1 MDKEQLRFHRA
12 GHIMNCVLPSSLATV
27 EKVEES
33 NAAGLCQSTVLDSIR
48 ALALRGLLCCASCVT
63 NIVPTVGIVFE
74 TQNAQHRPQS
84 IRFGTTHD
92 ITMPQQ

>member
-1 MDKEQLRFHRA
+1 
-12 GHIMNCVLPSSLATV
+12 MNCVLPSSLATV